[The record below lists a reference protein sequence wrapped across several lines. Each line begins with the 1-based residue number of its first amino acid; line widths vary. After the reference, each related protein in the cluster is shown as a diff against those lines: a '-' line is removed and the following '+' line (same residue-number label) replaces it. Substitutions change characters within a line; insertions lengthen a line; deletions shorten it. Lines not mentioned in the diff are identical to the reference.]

1 MADYYTIKQGD
12 YLSKIAAENGFHDHT
27 VIWNHP
33 SNARLKQE
41 RKNPNVLNP
50 GDRLFIPDK
59 QNGQF
64 SRATD
69 QRHRFVVK
77 AERLK
82 LRLILEDQLEKPIS
96 NAKCQLFVG
105 SQIFHLTTDGKGKL
119 EQDIPRDAEKSTL
132 VIQSPETPF
141 DGEFFQIRIGH
152 LDPVETVTGQQ
163 ARLNNLGYFAGASAN
178 PEDPAFRSAAEE
190 FQCDHGLV
198 VDGKIGANT
207 QAKLKQVH
215 GC

>member
-1 MADYYTIKQGD
+1 MGGYYVVKQGD
-12 YLSKIAAENGFHDHT
+12 HLLKIAAEHGFRGHA

-33 SNARLKQE
+33 NNASLKQE

-50 GDRLFIPDK
+50 GDQLFIPDK
-59 QNGQF
+59 DSGEV
-64 SRATD
+64 SRPTD
-69 QRHRFVVK
+69 KRHRFVVRR
-77 AERLK
+77 EELK

-96 NAKCQLFVG
+96 RAKCELFVG
-105 SQIFHLTTDGKGKL
+105 TQRFELTTDTRGKL
-119 EQDIPRDAEKSTL
+119 EHDIPLDAEKSTL
-132 VIQSPETPF
+132 VIRSPETPF

-163 ARLNNLGYFAGASAN
+163 ARLNNLGYFAGRSAN
-178 PEDPAFRSAAEE
+178 PDDPAFRSAAEE

-198 VDGKIGANT
+198 VDGKIGPQT
-207 QAKLKQVH
+207 QAKLKDVH